1 MQEPN
6 TRLFTRLSIVWL
18 IASLVLVAV
27 VYGVLAWA
35 IPRGFD
41 WTDEAWVYSLISSN
55 RIAVGEAWG
64 FQHVLHPLFV
74 ATGQSVIAFR
84 VIRLVG
90 YFLVSAFLLV
100 VAHRTASALGWTLR
114 LTNWL
119 LILAVSQIGTFVAW
133 AYPPR
138 YLGYNE
144 ISSWL
149 TQVGA
154 GLIVLLVVSRITA
167 KPVVGPRI
175 VLSIWVG
182 LGAIVVLLVAVKI
195 TTGIVFGALVI
206 AALFISR
213 PTLVFSRRVL
223 TLAVGVVVGLLL
235 LLVSGFPFFDYAKN
249 LLSLI
254 FDDSARSAYDHPVG
268 ELLKTYGLSFA
279 GSVRTILLSITF
291 FVVLVSLLLGLLSAR
306 VSRQAAGLV
315 AATAGIFG
323 VLTVISLFV
332 WPVTNVPFADL
343 GYFTL
348 FTGSAALI
356 LVTLWLGVSRGGGE
370 LTSQAKWV
378 VIFGC
383 IVVIATPFA
392 GAVGTNNGIIGQL
405 LYSSTIWAVAL
416 AFLLVFLGQRLA
428 LRGHS
433 GLSTMPPVILVC
445 LLLLSA
451 IAVRGDVVN
460 HPYRTAPYA
469 LQQSP
474 TNATHLQG
482 MLLTAQEA
490 EWADW
495 ISSQARSLKAG
506 STPTIAISSP
516 GGILTFNNSPFASPW
531 VETFWPVSF
540 RSITAACADHK
551 APTKL
556 FVLQPGNAKA
566 GSQVVKQTVSAL
578 QDCGI
583 SFPGDFVKAAVHPS
597 KNKEFSMTIW
607 KLSRP

>member
-6 TRLFTRLSIVWL
+6 SRLFSRLSMVWL
-18 IASLVLVAV
+18 IASVVLVAV
-27 VYGVLAWA
+27 VYVVLAWA

-84 VIRLVG
+84 VIRLIG

-100 VAHRTASALGWTLR
+100 IAHRTATALGWTLR
-114 LTNWL
+114 LTSWL

-154 GLIVLLVVSRITA
+154 GLILLLVVSRITA
-167 KPVVGPRI
+167 KPVVGPRV

-182 LGAIVVLLVAVKI
+182 LGAIVVLLVSVKI

-213 PTLVFSRRVL
+213 PTLAVSKRIL
-223 TLAVGVVVGLLL
+223 ALAVGVVVGLLL
-235 LLVSGFPFFDYAKN
+235 LLASGFPFFAYASN

-279 GSVRTILLSITF
+279 VSARTIFLSIAF
-291 FVVLVSLLLGLLSAR
+291 FVILVALLLGLLSSLLNR
-306 VSRQAAGLV
+306 TFAGL
-315 AATAGIFG
+315 ATATAGVVA
-323 VLTVISLFV
+323 VLTVISLLV
-332 WPVTNVPFADL
+332 WPGSGFAFTDL
-343 GYFTL
+343 GYLVL
-348 FTGSAALI
+348 FLGGAAVI
-356 LVTLWLGVSRGGGE
+356 LVAMWLGLSRGGGG
-370 LTSQAKWV
+370 LSSRSKGV
-378 VIFGC
+378 VSFGV
-383 IVVIATPFA
+383 IVVISTPFA
-392 GAVGTNNGIIGQL
+392 GAVGTNNAIVGQL
-405 LYSSTIWAVAL
+405 IYSSTIWATAL
-416 AFLLVFLGQRLA
+416 AFLLVVLGQKLA
-428 LRGHS
+428 LSGHS
-433 GLSTMPPVILVC
+433 VIASVPSVILVS
-445 LLLLSA
+445 LLLMA
-451 IAVRGDVVN
+451 AFGVRGDVLY
-460 HPYRTAPYA
+460 HPYRTTPYA
-469 LQQSP
+469 TQQSP
-474 TNATHLQG
+474 TNATHLEG

-495 ISSQARSLKAG
+495 ISLQARELKAG
-506 STPTIAISSP
+506 NTPAVAISSP

-540 RSITAACADHK
+540 RSISAACTQNAP
-551 APTKL
+551 PTKL
-556 FVLQPGNAKA
+556 FVLQPGNATA
-566 GSQVVKQTVSAL
+566 ASPVVVQTAAAL

-583 SFPGDFVKAAVHPS
+583 SFPEDFVKAAVHPS
-597 KNKEFSMTIW
+597 KNGAFAMTIW
-607 KLSRP
+607 KLNRP

>member
-1 MQEPN
+1 MQE
-6 TRLFTRLSIVWL
+6 TTSRLFKRLSVAWL
-18 IASLVLVAV
+18 IVSLVLVAV
-27 VYGVLAWA
+27 VYFVLAWA

-84 VIRLVG
+84 IIRLIG

-100 VAHRTASALGWTLR
+100 VAHRAANALGWTLR
-114 LTNWL
+114 LTSWL
-119 LILAVSQIGTFVAW
+119 LILAVSQTGTFVAW

-167 KPVVGPRI
+167 KPVVSPRV
-175 VLSIWVG
+175 VLAIWTA
-182 LGAIVVLLVAVKI
+182 LGAIVVLLLAVKI
-195 TTGIVFGALVI
+195 TTGVAFGALVI

-213 PTLVFSRRVL
+213 PTLAFARRVL
-223 TLAVGVVVGLLL
+223 TLAAGVVVGLLL
-235 LLVSGFPFFDYAKN
+235 LLVSGFPFLDYAKN

-279 GSVRTILLSITF
+279 GSARTIFLSITF
-291 FVVLVSLLLGLLSAR
+291 FIVLVALLFGLLS
-306 VSRQAAGLV
+306 SRASRHIVGLV

-323 VLTVISLFV
+323 GLTVISLFV
-332 WPVTNVPFADL
+332 WPVTEAPFADL

-348 FTGSAALI
+348 FIGSAALG
-356 LVTLWLGVSRGGGE
+356 LVTLWLGVSHGGGG
-370 LTSQAKWV
+370 LAPRAKWV

-383 IVVIATPFA
+383 TVVIATPFA

-416 AFLLVFLGQRLA
+416 AFLLVVLGQRLA
-428 LRGHS
+428 LKGHLA
-433 GLSTMPPVILVC
+433 LSTMPSVILVC

-451 IAVRGDVVN
+451 FAVRGDVLN

-469 LQQSP
+469 NQQSP
-474 TNATHLQG
+474 TSATHLEG

-506 STPTIAISSP
+506 STPAIAISSP

-531 VETFWPVSF
+531 VENFWPVSF
-540 RSITAACADHK
+540 RSISAACTGHTP
-551 APTKL
+551 PTKL
-556 FVLQPGNAKA
+556 FVLQPGNAKP

-578 QDCGI
+578 RDCGI

-597 KNKEFSMTIW
+597 KNLEFSMTIW
-607 KLSRP
+607 KLNRL